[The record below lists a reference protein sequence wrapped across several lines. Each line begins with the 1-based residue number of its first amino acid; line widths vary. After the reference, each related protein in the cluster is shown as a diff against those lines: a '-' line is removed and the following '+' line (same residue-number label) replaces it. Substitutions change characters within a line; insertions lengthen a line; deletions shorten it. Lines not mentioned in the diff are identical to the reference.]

1 MITAT
6 VTKKP
11 DGCRIE
17 GRIEG
22 TTDELIDELAAL
34 CAHAIAL
41 MAGDYEGAEKIGDL
55 LEYALVKAIA
65 RQRGLG
71 EQNGAE
77 GEGDAS

>member
-11 DGCRIE
+11 DGLSVE

-22 TTDELIDELAAL
+22 STDELIDELACL
-34 CAHAIAL
+34 CAHAIGL
-41 MAGDYEGAEKIGDL
+41 MAGDYEGAEQIGDL
-55 LEYALVKAIA
+55 LEYELVKAIA
-65 RQRGLG
+65 RQRGISD
-71 EQNGAE
+71 QHGAE